1 MKNLPTVRRNEN
13 PTPSTSRTRVQVQRT
28 TTTSRPTTTGRRRQV
43 QQEAM
48 RRQAQQ
54 RPKQHVEYEEEQ
66 ERSTPLLLKILS
78 WLGIILLCFV
88 LGYLG
93 TSCFVDFMNKKLL
106 LKPENRIENQEDLS
120 NFEAVEQERVTQQA
134 LKSGESIKQI
144 SLNIYHVKND
154 TIAEARQNF
163 ISRTTEDN
171 IRDAVSSVISLS
183 GISGA
188 DPSAGAD
195 RIKLLHV
202 FRDSDTAFLDMSG
215 QFASALE
222 SAGQR
227 KSLLLLTSIVRTLQ
241 ENFSPIS
248 QVRFLVDSKPPK
260 SGGVVDLSAPWKMPK
275 KS

>member
-1 MKNLPTVRRNEN
+1 MPTVRRQSTNETTTTS
-13 PTPSTSRTRVQVQRT
+13 TPRGRVQVQR
-28 TTTSRPTTTGRRRQV
+28 SGAGGR
-43 QQEAM
+43 

-54 RPKQHVEYEEEQ
+54 AAMKRQPRPKQHTEYDEEPK
-66 ERSTPLLLKILS
+66 STPLLLKILS
-78 WLGIILLCFV
+78 WLGVILLCFV

-93 TSCFVDFMNKKLL
+93 TSWFVDILNKKLL

-120 NFEAVEQERVTQQA
+120 NFESVEQERVTQQA
-134 LKSGESIKQI
+134 IQSGESIKQI
-144 SLNIYHVKND
+144 SLNIYHVQND
-154 TIAEARQNF
+154 TIAESRQNF

-171 IRDAVSSVISLS
+171 IRDAVSSVITLS
-183 GISGA
+183 GIS
-188 DPSAGAD
+188 GAD

-202 FRDSDTAFLDMSG
+202 FRNSDTAFLDMSG
-215 QFASALE
+215 QFASSLE